1 MNSQD
6 EQFLNLKTFPA
17 RVRVEEAA
25 LLLGFSVHEIPI
37 LMAHGMMKPLGHPPL
52 TGVKFFSVASLEELR
67 RDERWLAKASDC
79 IVEYW
84 RDRNEKKNAARGG
97 RKHHAPR
104 GGGNDGLKRRFPFA
118 GVRLGQTSEA
128 TAE

>member
-6 EQFLNLKTFPA
+6 EQFLNLKTLPA

-37 LMAHGMMKPLGHPPL
+37 LMANGLMKPLGHPPL
-52 TGVKFFSVASLEELR
+52 TGVKFFSVANLEELR
-67 RDERWLAKASDC
+67 RDEKWLAKASDC
-79 IVEYW
+79 IVAYW
-84 RDRNEKKNAARGG
+84 RDRNEKKNAARGS
-97 RKHHAPR
+97 RKNHAPH
-104 GGGNDGLKRRFPFA
+104 GGGSNNFKRRFPFA

-128 TAE
+128 ATE

>member
-17 RVRVEEAA
+17 RVRAEEAA

-37 LMAHGMMKPLGHPPL
+37 LMAKGLMKPLGHPPL
-52 TGVKFFSVASLEELR
+52 TGVKFFSVTSLEELR
-67 RDERWLAKASDC
+67 RDDKWLAKASDC

-97 RKHHAPR
+97 RKNHAPH
-104 GGGNDGLKRRFPFA
+104 GDGNNGLKRRFPFA
-118 GVRLGQTSEA
+118 GVRFGQTSEA
-128 TAE
+128 ATE